1 MAQRVYSNKTRIKT
15 HCKFIFT
22 AIRPNLKEYIPIK
35 QGLRQY
41 TNFFSSKEIYL
52 KEYIPIKQ
60 GLRPK
65 LTTNYM
71 MEDTVLKE
79 YIPIKQGLRPLR
91 AATDILFL
99 DKTQRVYSS
108 KTRIKTFFFRFRWL
122 KDVISKSIFQ

>member
-91 AATDILFL
+91 ASIHQFTVFS
-99 DKTQRVYSS
+99 QRVYSS
-108 KTRIKTFFFRFRWL
+108 KTRIKTCNPAPRCSRI
-122 KDVISKSIFQ
+122 VHSKSIFQ